1 MNVVFTPLAKEDL
14 ADLPDDDQ
22 RTVVREIQQIS
33 DNPKRHAERKPSCLV
48 FTVDSTNPPYSVVFD
63 CKQQD
68 MEVYQIR
75 ESSFVEGP

>member
-14 ADLPDDDQ
+14 AEIPDDAQ
-22 RTVVREIQQIS
+22 RYVIEGIKQIR
-33 DNPKRHAERKPSCLV
+33 DNPKRHAERKPSGLV
-48 FTVDSTNPPYSVVFD
+48 FTIDSTNPPYSVVFE

-75 ESSFVEGP
+75 ESSFVGGQ